1 MNSLLSKI
9 IGLAIVGIIGMLTA
23 CSPVTLPPKQNYNLV
38 AQLPAPQVKQRSQI
52 VLLVSRMTA
61 QASVSSN
68 KMAYTQSNY
77 PYQVSYFAE
86 HFWLNPPAK
95 LIMPNII
102 NSLSQSGLFKAVVVA
117 PYGEQVDYRLD
128 SDLQTLQQQF
138 TGKQSQIILVIRT
151 ELTHVTTNQIVA
163 DRVFKETVT
172 VNGNGPQAGV
182 VAANQALSQFLVA
195 LNTWLETTPR

>member
-1 MNSLLSKI
+1 
-9 IGLAIVGIIGMLTA
+9 
-23 CSPVTLPPKQNYNLV
+23 
-38 AQLPAPQVKQRSQI
+38 
-52 VLLVSRMTA
+52 
-61 QASVSSN
+61 
-68 KMAYTQSNY
+68 
-77 PYQVSYFAE
+77 
-86 HFWLNPPAK
+86 
-95 LIMPNII
+95 MPNMI

-138 TGKQSQIILVIRT
+138 TGKQSQVVLVIRT
-151 ELTHVTTNQIVA
+151 ELTHVTTNQILA

-195 LNTWLETTPR
+195 LNTWLETAPR